1 MGGFWLRRKNFLGVE
16 AYCILCPTSMSLM
29 TDSYSGLSEVHRY
42 LRRRIHLCLLRRT
55 FPTRRLAGLNP
66 KCFCIFKYQ
75 SCKCIVHW
83 LARGPNPSEGCMWA
97 DSSCIACI
105 IFSGGCGGGIGQ
117 PSSESIGHSHPPGC
131 CTGSNSTG
139 LSKIRRW
146 RRRADRFPSLR
157 VDSSES
163 IASS

>member
-83 LARGPNPSEGCMWA
+83 LARGLTLLRGACGLIRHALHVLFFQVVAEVGLGNPRQRASA
-97 DSSCIACI
+97 TRIHLVAVPVVTPRACQK
-105 IFSGGCGGGIGQ
+105 FAGGAGGLIVFHHCVLTAV
-117 PSSESIGHSHPPGC
+117 S
-131 CTGSNSTG
+131 
-139 LSKIRRW
+139 R
-146 RRRADRFPSLR
+146 
-157 VDSSES
+157 
-163 IASS
+163 